1 MEQWLA
7 LYLRCVADHDASTD
21 RESRVYWAIL
31 TPAQQREVAER
42 KWERYARTEPGH
54 ARAFAAAK
62 IMRRAMGKLD
72 AASSERLDREAAKW
86 EASHNEV
93 LARYQTGEQQMTR
106 LQFYYDICDPALF
119 QYALPKVLA
128 VTGDLFRHE
137 PEAQRALYR
146 QLDPARRVEWEHKI
160 DDAIADTRQTMLE
173 KYSAGAGALL
183 KIFGETP
190 R

>member
-72 AASSERLDREAAKW
+72 AASN
-86 EASHNEV
+86 NEV